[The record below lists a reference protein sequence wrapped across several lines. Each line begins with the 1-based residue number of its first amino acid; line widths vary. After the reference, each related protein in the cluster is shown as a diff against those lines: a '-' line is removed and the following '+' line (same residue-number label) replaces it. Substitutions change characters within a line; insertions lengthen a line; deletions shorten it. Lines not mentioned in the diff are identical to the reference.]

1 MAQLDWAKEHV
12 ERYRAS
18 GGADGHIWTGFDGKG
33 NFPCLLLTTTGRNSG
48 QPRTTPLIY
57 GRDGDDYVVIAS
69 QGGRPKH
76 PNWYFNLQADANVG
90 LQVRDDVFGARAR
103 TADAE
108 ERARLWPVMAK
119 IYPPYDDYQKKAG
132 SSREIPVV
140 ILTRR

>member
-119 IYPPYDDYQKKAG
+119 IYPPYDDYQKKVG